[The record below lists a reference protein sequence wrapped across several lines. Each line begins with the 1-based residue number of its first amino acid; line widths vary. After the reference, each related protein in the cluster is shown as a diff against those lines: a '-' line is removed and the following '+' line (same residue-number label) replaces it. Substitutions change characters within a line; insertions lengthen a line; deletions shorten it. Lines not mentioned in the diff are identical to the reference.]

1 LQNDNVQF
9 TSTMHSENN
18 EVNLGDT
25 AKIDDMKDLVSNM
38 FEICSVNESDLVD
51 EWDNLL
57 VEESNLLNFED
68 SAKINGLEVIA
79 ENHEICLME
88 DSDCF

>member
-1 LQNDNVQF
+1 
-9 TSTMHSENN
+9 MHSENN

-25 AKIDDMKDLVSNM
+25 AKIDDMKDIAETNIH
-38 FEICSVNESDLVD
+38 EICLVD
-51 EWDNLL
+51 ESNLVNEWDNLL